1 MSYNVE
7 WRPVGGATTSVT
19 GITDLFY
26 DLTGLTAAEDYEF
39 RVQEDDGTNVSG
51 WSDWTGFTTAADSTP
66 QDTVVIQLQ
75 QLTHT
80 QVTPVSQQ
88 ALLTGIIADQTTN
101 SESGAV
107 AADFDIQLSE
117 AEQITNSESGA
128 VAADFD
134 IQLSEAEQ
142 ITNSESGAVAADFD
156 IQLSEAQQVTGVE
169 LLDINTDA
177 ITQINLVVAEQVV
190 SASIVDLSTL
200 SAISTLIVEQSLN
213 VELVPVNQSSL
224 VSGVQA
230 QQITV
235 GDSVGVISD
244 IAITT
249 VTAEQLT
256 VTEIVDLLDG
266 TGLSVVIVEQGT
278 GLLTGDV
285 TIINTVASVS
295 AYQATE
301 SESVRTGAVALI
313 TVMNA
318 EQLTEV
324 EIADILG
331 SAMLVD
337 PRTLRVKRTSV
348 GYTVNRITDSF
359 RVKFKA
365 TVH

>member
-88 ALLTGIIADQTTN
+88 ALLTGIIADQT
-101 SESGAV
+101 
-107 AADFDIQLSE
+107 
-117 AEQITNSESGA
+117 TNSESGA